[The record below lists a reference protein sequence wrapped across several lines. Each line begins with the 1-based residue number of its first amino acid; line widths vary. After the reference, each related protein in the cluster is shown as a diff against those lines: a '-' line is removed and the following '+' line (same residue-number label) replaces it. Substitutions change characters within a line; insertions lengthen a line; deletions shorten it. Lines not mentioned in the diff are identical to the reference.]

1 MYRMLMSLLLLLGG
15 VGVLPA
21 QVPDAGAAD
30 SAALAALG
38 VRPGRTVRVTVP
50 GDGRLAGDVT
60 ALDGGGFALALPGGA
75 RRFATLPDTLWTR
88 ERAVVPGAI
97 VGGIAG
103 VVGGIFVGLIGN
115 ALCEYDCGAPVGYA
129 AAGGLLF
136 GVGGAALGS
145 LVGAAIPRWKRRVP

>member
-1 MYRMLMSLLLLLGG
+1 MLILLLLLGG
-15 VGVLPA
+15 ADGLSA
-21 QVPDAGAAD
+21 QAPNAGTAD
-30 SAALAALG
+30 SAALAAHG
-38 VRPGRTVRVTVP
+38 VRPGRTVRVAVP

-60 ALDGGGFALALPGGA
+60 ALDGGGFTLALPGGE
-75 RRFATLPDTLWTR
+75 RRFPTLPDTLWTR
-88 ERAVVPGAI
+88 GRAVVPGAI

-115 ALCEYDCGAPVGYA
+115 ALCEYDCGSPVSYA

-145 LVGAAIPRWKRRVP
+145 LVGAAIPRWQRRVP

>member
-1 MYRMLMSLLLLLGG
+1 MMSLLLLLGSA
-15 VGVLPA
+15 GVLSA
-21 QVPDAGAAD
+21 QVPEAGAAD
-30 SAALAALG
+30 SASLAAFG
-38 VRPGRTVRVTVP
+38 VRPGRSVRVTVA
-50 GDGRLAGDVT
+50 GEGRLTGDVT
-60 ALDGGGFALALPGGA
+60 TVDGGGFALALPGGE

-88 ERAVVPGAI
+88 GRAVVPGAI

-145 LVGAAIPRWKRRVP
+145 LVGAAVPRWQRRVP